1 MNMLKKY
8 FHKCD
13 QNLVKSVST
22 LANVKTCQVCTD
34 SGISTETSEKY
45 FNQSVSPQSS
55 KFLSILK
62 LILNICIFTR
72 QTQRPMANYLLIVF
86 LMFQSKQMLFVI
98 ILQGFTHK
106 AASVLFEFMNITGLK
121 NNCALICT
129 FWTMKLLSQVKV
141 S

>member
-1 MNMLKKY
+1 MKLRKKSAYYLVKTPGRGKQKWVCHMNMLKKY

-22 LANVKTCQVCTD
+22 LVNVKTCQVCTD

-98 ILQGFTHK
+98 IL
-106 AASVLFEFMNITGLK
+106 
-121 NNCALICT
+121 
-129 FWTMKLLSQVKV
+129 
-141 S
+141 